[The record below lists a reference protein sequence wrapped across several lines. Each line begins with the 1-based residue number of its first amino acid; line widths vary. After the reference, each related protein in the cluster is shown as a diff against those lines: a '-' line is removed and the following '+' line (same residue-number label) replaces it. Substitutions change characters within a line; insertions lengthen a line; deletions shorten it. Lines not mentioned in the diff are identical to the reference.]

1 MVAFN
6 LELKLFILGT
16 IFMIVLS
23 AFLGLLELLEEIA
36 AAIGLAVV
44 GGLLLLLILLAL
56 FFPGLWALVV
66 FMLIILLGF

>member
-1 MVAFN
+1 MVAFS
-6 LELKLFILGT
+6 LELELFTLG
-16 IFMIVLS
+16 IVFMIVPS
-23 AFLGLLELLEEIA
+23 ALLGLLQLLEEIA